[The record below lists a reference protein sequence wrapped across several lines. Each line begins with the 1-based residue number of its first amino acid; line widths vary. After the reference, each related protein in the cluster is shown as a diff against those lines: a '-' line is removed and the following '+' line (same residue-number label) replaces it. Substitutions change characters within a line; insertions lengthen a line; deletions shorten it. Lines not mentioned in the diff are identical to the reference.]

1 MDNNINE
8 ILENYFKLAT
18 QNNQVIKNK
27 KIIES
32 LEYIYSDEVVE
43 KQKAINN
50 VIITSIVYKI
60 LNPEQDIR
68 NHRTTLEGGYSARGF
83 DTKYIVPFLQSK
95 ELITMKES
103 GWLTRSIEQDH
114 PFNFNFPG
122 KIRDSLAKE
131 HFLNI
136 VDYIQKAN
144 KPDLENMLIFIFNF
158 LIDFKSKNDN
168 LVTKLEIT
176 NIHTSELMKIFR
188 GHYEQSSGKGVS
200 RLPVL
205 ALYATLMEYYSERK
219 NNSKILD
226 TLDSHTSSDVR
237 SGGVG
242 DIHIKNN
249 KGQIIEAIE
258 VKSNI
263 QIDIVILKNKYSLFK
278 DKPLRKYLF
287 CTTKDMEI
295 SDDVKNEILKIHDEH
310 GCDISIFNLY
320 QYVSYQ
326 LSNIENI
333 DAVLENYLLLVK
345 NDDAVQLNQKKL
357 LQDLVK

>member
-1 MDNNINE
+1 
-8 ILENYFKLAT
+8 
-18 QNNQVIKNK
+18 
-27 KIIES
+27 
-32 LEYIYSDEVVE
+32 
-43 KQKAINN
+43 
-50 VIITSIVYKI
+50 
-60 LNPEQDIR
+60 
-68 NHRTTLEGGYSARGF
+68 
-83 DTKYIVPFLQSK
+83 
-95 ELITMKES
+95 MKES